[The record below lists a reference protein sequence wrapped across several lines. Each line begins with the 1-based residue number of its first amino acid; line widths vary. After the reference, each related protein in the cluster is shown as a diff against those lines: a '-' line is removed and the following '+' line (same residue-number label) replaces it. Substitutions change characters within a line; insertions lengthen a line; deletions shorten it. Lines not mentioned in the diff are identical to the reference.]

1 MSSAQVKT
9 RSRFWM
15 AGGVEGA
22 GYGERAEF
30 VYDGAKAGGR
40 VGGGMAG
47 LAVRRSQA
55 TGNVPNS
62 SMMGRRSA
70 Y

>member
-9 RSRFWM
+9 RRWLWR

-30 VYDGAKAGGR
+30 VCDGTE
-40 VGGGMAG
+40 VGVLNA
-47 LAVRRSQA
+47 RR
-55 TGNVPNS
+55 
-62 SMMGRRSA
+62 
-70 Y
+70 

>member
-1 MSSAQVKT
+1 
-9 RSRFWM
+9 M

-30 VYDGAKAGGR
+30 VCDGTE

-47 LAVRRSQA
+47 LAARRGAGYGERAEFVYDGAKVGVLSA
-55 TGNVPNS
+55 
-62 SMMGRRSA
+62 RR
-70 Y
+70 

>member
-1 MSSAQVKT
+1 MKT

-30 VYDGAKAGGR
+30 VYDGTEAGGR

-47 LAVRRSQA
+47 LAARRGA
-55 TGNVPNS
+55 GYGERAEFVCDGTEVGVS
-62 SMMGRRSA
+62 SARW
-70 Y
+70 

>member
-1 MSSAQVKT
+1 MAGGAKGAGYGERAEFVYDGAKVGVSSAQVKT

-30 VYDGAKAGGR
+30 VCDGTE
-40 VGGGMAG
+40 VGVSSA
-47 LAVRRSQA
+47 RR
-55 TGNVPNS
+55 
-62 SMMGRRSA
+62 
-70 Y
+70 

>member
-1 MSSAQVKT
+1 
-9 RSRFWM
+9 M

-30 VYDGAKAGGR
+30 VYDEAKAGGR

-47 LAVRRSQA
+47 LAARRGA
-55 TGNVPNS
+55 GYGEHAEFVCDGTEVGVLNAC
-62 SMMGRRSA
+62 R
-70 Y
+70 

>member
-1 MSSAQVKT
+1 MAGGVEGAGYGERAEFVCDGTEVGVSSAQVKT

-30 VYDGAKAGGR
+30 VCDGTE
-40 VGGGMAG
+40 VGVLSA
-47 LAVRRSQA
+47 RR
-55 TGNVPNS
+55 
-62 SMMGRRSA
+62 
-70 Y
+70 